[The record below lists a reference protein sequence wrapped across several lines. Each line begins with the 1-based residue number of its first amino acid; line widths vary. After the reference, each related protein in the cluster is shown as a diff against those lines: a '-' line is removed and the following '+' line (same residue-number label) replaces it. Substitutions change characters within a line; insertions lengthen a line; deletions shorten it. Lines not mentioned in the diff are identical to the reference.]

1 LIETLEANVS
11 RTKELAA
18 RMAVLAGAATL
29 VVASAFADS
38 RPSNETSWRGGNRG
52 TERREGVRDRDERRR
67 GDDSRNDRDVRGDGR
82 RDDRRDDRNDG
93 RYERRDDRSNNRQPY
108 YARGRVSRVAPHGN
122 GYRVWV
128 GRERY
133 PFFVP
138 SSHYHR
144 DRFRIGVQINLGGYY
159 NPAGYY
165 DYYDGGRYASRNG
178 LRGVV
183 ERVDHRRDSFVLRD
197 RSTGRFVTVVSREPL
212 RRMRRGDIVEVDG
225 EWTRPGVF
233 RAWDVD
239 LLDRY

>member
-1 LIETLEANVS
+1 MS
-11 RTKELAA
+11 KTKKLTA
-18 RMAVLAGAATL
+18 RIAVLAGAATL

-38 RPSNETSWRGGNRG
+38 RPSNETSWRGGDRG
-52 TERREGVRDRDERRR
+52 TTRRNDVRDRDDRRR
-67 GDDSRNDRDVRGDGR
+67 GDDSRNDRGDRRDDRYER
-82 RDDRRDDRNDG
+82 RDDRRD
-93 RYERRDDRSNNRQPY
+93 ERSNNRQPY
-108 YARGRVSRVAPHGN
+108 YARGRVSRVTPHGN

-128 GRERY
+128 GSERY

-138 SSHYHR
+138 RSHYHR
-144 DRFRIGVQINLGGYY
+144 DRFRVGVVINLGGYY

-165 DYYDGGRYASRNG
+165 DYYDGGGYASRHG

-225 EWTRPGVF
+225 EWTHRGVF
-233 RAWDVD
+233 RAYDVD
-239 LLDRY
+239 LLGRY